1 MLSRRDIIA
10 PALGCVV
17 GGIVAILVAVTIG
30 TLGFLSPILSTA
42 LVAVL
47 GFVVGTVAGTQISIA
62 TLRPIADDTRLVVLS
77 GAGVFGLLGV
87 VFLSSLG
94 TGATPFWVGMAGCY
108 LVLMGWVG
116 LLGAGQT
123 DEASVALEDTD
134 TLIALP
140 EETAYP
146 GWSFSSERGRKLSTG
161 LAGLSIAIF
170 LGLAW
175 LTKSPFLLVP
185 ALGGVVFFVQI
196 TPGPTRVTEA
206 GLVFEQR
213 FGRFNIGNK
222 LVEWDNFEGYRV
234 DDDALTIV
242 YDTIWTDLRY
252 DSAEIDDIEETTDV
266 LDRYLDQLSE

>member
-1 MLSRRDIIA
+1 MASRRDIIA
-10 PALGCVV
+10 PALGCIV
-17 GGIVAILVAVTIG
+17 GGTVAILVAVTIG
-30 TLGFLSPILSTA
+30 TLGGLSPVLSVGLA
-42 LVAVL
+42 AGL
-47 GFVVGTVAGTQISIA
+47 GFVVGTAAGTQISIA
-62 TLRPIADDTRLVVLS
+62 TLRPIADDNRLVVLS
-77 GAGVFGLLGV
+77 GLFVLGLLGV

-108 LVLMGWVG
+108 LVLIGWVG

-123 DEASVALEDTD
+123 DEASVAVEDTD

-146 GWSFSSERGRKLSTG
+146 GWSSSSERGRKLSTG

-185 ALGGVVFFVQI
+185 ALGGIVFFVQI
-196 TPGPTRVTEA
+196 TPGRTRVTEA

-213 FGRFNIGNK
+213 LGRFNIGNK
-222 LVEWDNFEGYRV
+222 LVKWGNFKGYRV
-234 DDDALTIV
+234 HEESLTIV
-242 YDTIWTDLRY
+242 YDTIWTNLSY
-252 DSAEIDDIEETTDV
+252 DSAKIDDIDEMTDI
-266 LDRYLDQLSE
+266 LDRYLDCLSE